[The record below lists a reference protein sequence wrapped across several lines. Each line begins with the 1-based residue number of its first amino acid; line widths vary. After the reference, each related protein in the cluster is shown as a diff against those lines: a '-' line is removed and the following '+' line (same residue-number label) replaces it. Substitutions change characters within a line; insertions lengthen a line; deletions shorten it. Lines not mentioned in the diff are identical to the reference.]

1 MVSDVD
7 MPRRPPESSSYH
19 SAMIFHTVQGERV
32 PALGFGTY
40 LLKGDDCVE
49 GVKHALELGYRHIDT
64 AQSYE
69 NEAEVGAGIVAAG
82 VPRDDVFLVSKL
94 RPSNYLRAEEA
105 TRESLRALGTDHV
118 DLMLLHWPKDT
129 DSTNAALE
137 ALGRLQSE
145 GAVRHVGVSNF
156 PTAHV
161 TAAAEVVP
169 LFCNQVE
176 YHPFLAQSR
185 VLEQA
190 IELDLLIT
198 AYRPL
203 AKGLTAEEPL
213 LRELAVKHRKTPQQ
227 VTLRWLVQQPRVA
240 TIPKSADPGRRAR
253 NLDIFDFEL
262 TADEAAAIGGLARGK
277 RLVNPE
283 SAPEWDA

>member
-1 MVSDVD
+1 
-7 MPRRPPESSSYH
+7 
-19 SAMIFHTVQGERV
+19 MIFHTVKGERV

-40 LLKGDDCVE
+40 LLKGADCFE
-49 GVKHALELGYRHIDT
+49 GVKHALQLGYRHVDT

-69 NEAEVGAGIVAAG
+69 NEAEVGAGIAAAG
-82 VPRDDVFLVSKL
+82 VPRSDVFLVSKL
-94 RPSNYLRAEEA
+94 RPSNYLHAEAA

-118 DLMLLHWPKDT
+118 DLMLLHWPKD
-129 DSTNAALE
+129 DASVKAALE
-137 ALGRLQSE
+137 ALAKLQAE

-161 TAAAEVVP
+161 AAASEIVQ

-176 YHPFLAQSR
+176 YHPFLAQTR

-190 IELDLLIT
+190 AELDLLIT
-198 AYRPL
+198 TYRPL
-203 AKGLTAEEPL
+203 AKGLTADEPL
-213 LRELAVKHRKTPQQ
+213 LQELAAKYDKTPQQ

-240 TIPKSADPGRRAR
+240 TIPKSADKRRRAE
-253 NLDIFDFEL
+253 NIDIFDFEL
-262 TADEAAAIGGLARGK
+262 TADEVTAVTGLARGK

-283 SAPEWDA
+283 SAPEWDQ